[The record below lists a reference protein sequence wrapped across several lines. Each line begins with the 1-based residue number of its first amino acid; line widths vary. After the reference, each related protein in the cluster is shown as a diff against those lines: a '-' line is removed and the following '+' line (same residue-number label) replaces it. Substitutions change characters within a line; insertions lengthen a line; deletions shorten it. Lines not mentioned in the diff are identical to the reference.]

1 MPTPQRTSGLRTLA
15 RRAAALAAAAGFL
28 VALAH
33 ALGLTPS
40 PPTRADAA
48 TVKPWQWRLPADF
61 PTPAVP
67 TANPMSKQ
75 KVALGRFL
83 FYEPRL
89 SGNGTQS
96 CGSCHMQSKAF
107 TDGRARAIGSTGELH
122 PRSALSVANIAYNR
136 TFAWANPSL
145 LTPERQM
152 LNPLFGTNPVEMG
165 VTDKTRMTVLRRL
178 RADGR
183 YRTMFAR
190 AFPRQKQPITW
201 PNIIKAIATFERTM
215 VSGTSRYDRYI
226 AGKVTLTDAERRGM
240 DLFFGEK
247 AECHHCHSGLNFNDQ
262 TTYLGAPK
270 EPLKFHNTGLYS
282 VGGTGAFPQGNG
294 GLFEITGRATDMGR
308 FRAPTLRNVAVT
320 APYMHDGTIG
330 TLEEVLAFYAAGGRV
345 IADGENAGDGRTS
358 PYKDPLIARIDLT
371 AQDQA
376 DLVAFLR
383 TLTDRYF
390 LKDPALSDPFGRV
403 R

>member
-1 MPTPQRTSGLRTLA
+1 MHTPQRTSGLRTLA

-28 VALAH
+28 LALAH
-33 ALGLTPS
+33 TLGIAPRPS
-40 PPTRADAA
+40 SRADAA
-48 TVKPWQWRLPADF
+48 TPAKWQWKLPTDF
-61 PTPAVP
+61 PTPVV
-67 TANPMSKQ
+67 PMSNRMSPQ
-75 KVALGRFL
+75 KVTLGRFL

-89 SGNGTQS
+89 SGNATQS

-107 TDGRARAIGSTGELH
+107 TDGRARAIGSTGEVH
-122 PRSALSVANIAYNR
+122 PRGALSVANVAYNR

-145 LTPERQM
+145 LTLERQM
-152 LNPLFGTNPVEMG
+152 LNPLFGSNPVEMG
-165 VTDKTRMTVLRRL
+165 VTDKTRLTVLRRL
-178 RADGR
+178 RADRR
-183 YRTMFAR
+183 YRTQFAR
-190 AFPRQKQPITW
+190 AFPGQRQPITW
-201 PNIIKAIATFERTM
+201 PNIITAIAAFERTM

-226 AGKVTLTDAERRGM
+226 AGKVSLTASERRGM
-240 DLFFGEK
+240 DLFFGEQ

-262 TTYLGAPK
+262 TTYVGAPR
-270 EPLKFHNTGLYS
+270 EPLKFHNTGLYN

-294 GLFEITGRATDMGR
+294 GLFELTGRATDMGK
-308 FRAPTLRNVAVT
+308 FRAPSLRNVAVT
-320 APYMHDGTIG
+320 APYMHDGTVG
-330 TLEEVLAFYAAGGRV
+330 TLEDVLAFYAAGGRV
-345 IADGENAGDGRTS
+345 IADGDNAGDGRLN
-358 PYKDPLIARIDLT
+358 PYKDPLIARIDLS